1 MILSSEAE
9 TSLQG
14 EARKE
19 VITEEYGCAEE
30 LWSEGQLSSFGSETA
45 LPTAF
50 ASLRI

>member
-9 TSLQG
+9 
-14 EARKE
+14 KE

-30 LWSEGQLSSFGSETA
+30 FWIEEQLSSFGSETA
-45 LPTAF
+45 LPDAF